1 MTAQITPQKAKEPDG
16 LVVWDQQGLV
26 VVWPD
31 QHRSRFSW
39 EALRHLCL
47 CAECREHHAG
57 QRSVSQHLD
66 APRGDTV
73 GMPRGNTTK
82 E

>member
-57 QRSVSQHLD
+57 RRSVSRHLD
-66 APRGDTV
+66 SP
-73 GMPRGNTTK
+73 
-82 E
+82 